1 MNRELQAA
9 IERWEAEVGREAAR
23 LIREGTP
30 PFQATE
36 EARNI
41 IQRRRR
47 AKFIADQTTQHPLN
61 RPKESP

>member
-1 MNRELQAA
+1 MNRELREA
-9 IERWEAEVGREAAR
+9 IDQWEAEVGHEAAR

-41 IQRRRR
+41 VQRRRR

-61 RPKESP
+61 QPKESP